1 MGQIDF
7 EFKRERKLGEFVQDF
22 INLLKVINRHLFAVL
37 FRLLIIP
44 ICLVI
49 LIGYYLTTQMRISAS
64 FTNVDY
70 FNVGASVLS
79 LILLIML
86 ISLFAF
92 GFTIEY
98 FILLRNKR
106 TLDFDSKEL
115 WTQFRS
121 NIASYL
127 RFFLAMLVVG
137 VLIAV
142 PVILGVLLS
151 AFIPI
156 VGSFAS
162 GIIFSMVGL
171 WFFTAFMLYREGYYD
186 LMDCF
191 GSAFSLLKKKIF
203 EYGLAS
209 YIVSFIFQALLSIIT
224 IIPLVIIFAISY
236 NAIGFSTEFFD
247 SEWGRTIATF
257 GGLVVVLLFIVYYM
271 LSVISYGIIYETAKE
286 LRFGEDIFDR
296 IEKLGGDKNG

>member
-70 FNVGASVLS
+70 FNVGVSVLS
-79 LILLIML
+79 LVLLIML

-115 WTQFRS
+115 WTQFRN

-209 YIVSFIFQALLSIIT
+209 YIVSFIFQALLSIVT
-224 IIPLVIIFAISY
+224 IIPMVIIFAISY

>member
-70 FNVGASVLS
+70 FNVGVSVLS
-79 LILLIML
+79 LVLLIML

-224 IIPLVIIFAISY
+224 IIPMVIIFAISY

>member
-70 FNVGASVLS
+70 FNVGVSVLS
-79 LILLIML
+79 LVLLIML

-209 YIVSFIFQALLSIIT
+209 YIVSFIFQALLSIVT
-224 IIPLVIIFAISY
+224 IIPMVIIFAISY

>member
-22 INLLKVINRHLFAVL
+22 INLLKVINTHLFAVL

-44 ICLVI
+44 ICMVI

-79 LILLIML
+79 LVLLIML

-106 TLDFDSKEL
+106 KLDFDSKEL

-127 RFFLAMLVVG
+127 RFFFAMLVVG

-257 GGLVVVLLFIVYYM
+257 GGLVVVILFLVYYM